1 VPYKGSAPGFN
12 DLMGGQVQFGFDAV
26 PIGLQHVKAGRVR
39 AVATTAPKRLTFLP
53 DIAAANETLKGFEVV
68 NWYGLMAPAGDAARI
83 IERLHT
89 ESIKVMSPPDVQARL
104 RTMGGEPEARTL
116 EQTAAFL
123 RSEYARWG
131 KVVRE
136 AGIKAE

>member
-1 VPYKGSAPGFN
+1 MPE
-12 DLMGGQVQFGFDAV
+12 
-26 PIGLQHVKAGRVR
+26 LQA
-39 AVATTAPKRLTFLP
+39 
-53 DIAAANETLKGFEVV
+53 V
-68 NWYGLMAPAGDAARI
+68 NWYGLMAPAGTPRAI
-83 IERLHT
+83 VERLHT